1 MSAIDACGRCDAD
14 LEEDDLR
21 CPVCA
26 FLVSGVTSSHDPHA
40 AAVKVF
46 RCGGCGAACSW
57 SAEKAA
63 LACGFCG
70 GATHLETLKD
80 PLEQTEAWL
89 PFRVDAA
96 AANEALRTWQKSLSW
111 FRPGDL
117 ASSSKVQ
124 SLKPMYWPAWLVDA
138 HADVTW
144 AADSDAG
151 SGQSAWAPH
160 SGDVDLAFDG
170 LLVGAS
176 RGLSQ
181 PEMEGLTPAYDVR
194 SQAASPTSVASLIDE
209 SFDVQR
215 SMARERVAAAC
226 TRAATATVRGADGVG
241 GHIPGKKFRNVK
253 VALVLSSLTTTRL
266 SLPAWVMAY
275 RYGSD
280 VYRVVIHGQD
290 RAVVMGKAPWSVWKI
305 LAAVAGG
312 VVAIALIVLV
322 IVLLTHSRH
331 R

>member
-1 MSAIDACGRCDAD
+1 MSGACSRCRAQLDD
-14 LEEDDLR
+14 DDLR

-26 FLVSGVTSSHDPHA
+26 LLVAGQAAEHA
-40 AAVKVF
+40 PVAALKVF
-46 RCGGCGAACSW
+46 RCGGCGAAMSW

-70 GATHLETLKD
+70 GATHLEELAD

-89 PFRVDAA
+89 PFHVDAGA
-96 AANEALRTWQKSLSW
+96 AQEALRVWQRSLSW
-111 FRPGDL
+111 FRPSDL
-117 ASSSKVQ
+117 ASSSNVH
-124 SLKPMYWPAWLVDA
+124 SLQPTYWPAWLVDA

-151 SGQSAWAPH
+151 AGRSAWAPH
-160 SGDVDLAFDG
+160 AGVTDLAFDG

-176 RGLSQ
+176 RGLSAA
-181 PEMEGLTPAYDVR
+181 EMEQLAPAYDVR
-194 SQAASPTSVASLIDE
+194 TRSPSPSLSPSLGPSLVDE

-226 TRAATATVRGADGVG
+226 SRAAHQTIQQ
-241 GHIPGKKFRNVK
+241 GHIPGGRFRNVH
-253 VALVLSSLTTTRL
+253 VALVLSALTTTRL

-275 RYGSD
+275 RYGND
-280 VYRVVIHGQD
+280 VYRVVVHGQD
-290 RAVVMGKAPWSVWKI
+290 RAVVLGKAPWSAWKI
-305 LAAVAGG
+305 LLAVTGG
-312 VVAIALIVLV
+312 LGALALVGALIWLF
-322 IVLLTHSRH
+322 SR

>member
-1 MSAIDACGRCDAD
+1 MTACTRCRAQ
-14 LEEDDLR
+14 LEADDLR
-21 CPVCA
+21 CAVCA
-26 FLVSGVTSSHDPHA
+26 LLVPEVSGAAAVLA

-46 RCGGCGAACSW
+46 RCGGCAAAMSW

-70 GATHLETLKD
+70 AATHLEEMKD

-89 PFRVDAA
+89 PFTVDANL
-96 AANEALRTWQKSLSW
+96 ANTALRTWQKSLSW

-117 ASSSKVQ
+117 ASASKVQ

-138 HADVTW
+138 RADVAW

-160 SGDVDLAFDG
+160 AGVVDLAFDG

-176 RGLSQ
+176 RGLSAA
-181 PEMEGLTPAYDVR
+181 EMDGLAPGYAVR
-194 SQAASPTSVASLIDE
+194 SKASAPSLLPALIDE

-215 SMARERVAAAC
+215 SLARERVSAAC
-226 TRAATATVRGADGVG
+226 AKAAGAVVQQ
-241 GHIPGKKFRNVK
+241 GHIPGKTFRKVK
-253 VALVLSSLTTTRL
+253 VALVLSSLTTARL

-275 RYGSD
+275 RYGNE
-280 VYRVVIHGQD
+280 VYRVVVHGQD
-290 RAVVMGKAPWSVWKI
+290 RAIVIGKAPWSLPKI
-305 LAAVAGG
+305 LLTIIGSLT
-312 VVAIALIVLV
+312 AIALIGLLIWVLG
-322 IVLLTHSRH
+322 RH